1 MPDVEVTCNVSTC
14 FIIIQ
19 SLPNE
24 MSSDF
29 ALIVTIGLDRREV
42 VIGMGLTRN
51 RVECVQWIHVME
63 TVDGLL

>member
-1 MPDVEVTCNVSTC
+1 
-14 FIIIQ
+14 
-19 SLPNE
+19 